1 MNTEKSNDKVTSRVP
16 KYLYL
21 IISAITALLIGAYII
36 TVFITRFSAIA
47 FVMPFCAFTLA
58 CVAFFGYKVL
68 PKWLKGVLCAG
79 MSFFLATYIAFLSY
93 SLATAASSKARLD
106 ALPKDEQL
114 TVMIFGCYVRG
125 EEPGR
130 TLTTRLDAA
139 LSLLKRYQNAD
150 CIVSGGQGSN
160 EAISEAEAMRRY
172 LVSRGIA
179 EERITLEDRSTNTS
193 ENLEYTFAILTGS
206 ESDGSA
212 ASTPGSPGIKQ
223 QHRFR
228 SECRHRRQ
236 TARRRV
242 ERISSA
248 PHSYALPRSRP
259 RDRNIP
265 GIRRK
270 HRQYS
275 HLYSARIHGRGKIMA
290 RSLMQGL

>member
-139 LSLLKRYQNAD
+139 LSLLKRYPNAD

-206 ESDGSA
+206 ESDSSA
-212 ASTPGSPGIKQ
+212 ASTPGSPASSNSTDSAQSVDTDG
-223 QHRFR
+223 RR
-228 SECRHRRQ
+228 LVGVSSEYH
-236 TARRRV
+236 
-242 ERISSA
+242 
-248 PHSYALPRSRP
+248 LPRIRMLSRALGREIETYP
-259 RDRNIP
+259 AYDANI
-265 GIRRK
+265 GNTLIYTLREYMGVAK
-270 HRQYS
+270 
-275 HLYSARIHGRGKIMA
+275 LWLGV
-290 RSLMQGL
+290 

>member
-106 ALPKDEQL
+106 ALPEDEQL
-114 TVMIFGCYVRG
+114 TVMVFGCYVRG

-139 LSLLKRYQNAD
+139 LSLLKRYPNAD

-212 ASTPGSPGIKQ
+212 ASTSGSPASSNSTDSAQSVDTDG
-223 QHRFR
+223 RR
-228 SECRHRRQ
+228 LVGVSSEYH
-236 TARRRV
+236 
-242 ERISSA
+242 
-248 PHSYALPRSRP
+248 LPRIRMLSRA
-259 RDRNIP
+259 
-265 GIRRK
+265 
-270 HRQYS
+270 
-275 HLYSARIHGRGKIMA
+275 LGREIETYPAYDANVGNTLIYTLREYMGVAK
-290 RSLMQGL
+290 LWLGV

>member
-68 PKWLKGVLCAG
+68 PKWLKGVLWAG

-172 LVSRGIA
+172 LVSRRIA

-212 ASTPGSPGIKQ
+212 ASTPGSPASSNSTDSAQSVDTDG
-223 QHRFR
+223 RR
-228 SECRHRRQ
+228 LVGVSSEYH
-236 TARRRV
+236 
-242 ERISSA
+242 
-248 PHSYALPRSRP
+248 LPRIRMLSRALGREIETYP
-259 RDRNIP
+259 AYDANI
-265 GIRRK
+265 GNTLIYTLREYMGVAK
-270 HRQYS
+270 
-275 HLYSARIHGRGKIMA
+275 LWLGV
-290 RSLMQGL
+290 

>member
-106 ALPKDEQL
+106 ALPEDEQL
-114 TVMIFGCYVRG
+114 TVMVFGCYVRG

-139 LSLLKRYQNAD
+139 LSLLKRYPNAD

-212 ASTPGSPGIKQ
+212 ASTPGSPASSNSTDSAQSVDTDG
-223 QHRFR
+223 RR
-228 SECRHRRQ
+228 LVGVSSEYH
-236 TARRRV
+236 
-242 ERISSA
+242 
-248 PHSYALPRSRP
+248 LPRIRMLSRALGREIETYP
-259 RDRNIP
+259 AYDANI
-265 GIRRK
+265 GNTLIYTLREYMGVAK
-270 HRQYS
+270 
-275 HLYSARIHGRGKIMA
+275 LWLGV
-290 RSLMQGL
+290 

>member
-106 ALPKDEQL
+106 ALPEDEQL
-114 TVMIFGCYVRG
+114 TVMVFGCYVRG

-139 LSLLKRYQNAD
+139 LSLLKRYPNAD

-212 ASTPGSPGIKQ
+212 ASTPGSPASSNSTDSAQSVDTDG
-223 QHRFR
+223 RR
-228 SECRHRRQ
+228 LVGVSSEYHLP
-236 TARRRV
+236 
-242 ERISSA
+242 RISM
-248 PHSYALPRSRP
+248 LSRAIGREIETYP
-259 RDRNIP
+259 AYDANI
-265 GIRRK
+265 GNTLIYTLREYMGVAK
-270 HRQYS
+270 
-275 HLYSARIHGRGKIMA
+275 LWLGV
-290 RSLMQGL
+290 

>member
-212 ASTPGSPGIKQ
+212 ASTPGSPASSNSTDSAQSVDTDG
-223 QHRFR
+223 RR
-228 SECRHRRQ
+228 LVGVSSEYH
-236 TARRRV
+236 
-242 ERISSA
+242 
-248 PHSYALPRSRP
+248 LPRIRMLSRALGREIETYP
-259 RDRNIP
+259 AYDANI
-265 GIRRK
+265 GNTLIYTLREYMGVAKLWLGVCLRK
-270 HRQYS
+270 
-275 HLYSARIHGRGKIMA
+275 
-290 RSLMQGL
+290 

>member
-212 ASTPGSPGIKQ
+212 ASTPGSPASSNSTDSTQSVDTDG
-223 QHRFR
+223 RR
-228 SECRHRRQ
+228 LVGVSSEYH
-236 TARRRV
+236 
-242 ERISSA
+242 
-248 PHSYALPRSRP
+248 LPRIRMLSRALGREIETYP
-259 RDRNIP
+259 AYDANI
-265 GIRRK
+265 GNTLIYTLREYMGVAK
-270 HRQYS
+270 
-275 HLYSARIHGRGKIMA
+275 LWLGV
-290 RSLMQGL
+290 

>member
-1 MNTEKSNDKVTSRVP
+1 MNTEKNNDKVTSRVP

-93 SLATAASSKARLD
+93 SLATAASSKARFD

-139 LSLLKRYQNAD
+139 LSLLKRYPNAD

-212 ASTPGSPGIKQ
+212 ASTPGSPASSNSTDSAQSVDTDG
-223 QHRFR
+223 RR
-228 SECRHRRQ
+228 LVGVSSEYH
-236 TARRRV
+236 
-242 ERISSA
+242 
-248 PHSYALPRSRP
+248 LPRIRMLSRALGREIETYP
-259 RDRNIP
+259 AYDANI
-265 GIRRK
+265 GNTLIYTLREYMGVAK
-270 HRQYS
+270 
-275 HLYSARIHGRGKIMA
+275 LWLGV
-290 RSLMQGL
+290 

>member
-1 MNTEKSNDKVTSRVP
+1 MNTEKSNDKVASRVP

-79 MSFFLATYIAFLSY
+79 MSFFLATYITFLSY

-106 ALPKDEQL
+106 ALPEDEQL

-139 LSLLKRYQNAD
+139 LSLLKRYPNAD

-179 EERITLEDRSTNTS
+179 GERITLEDRSTNTS

-212 ASTPGSPGIKQ
+212 ASTPGSPASSNSTDSAQSVDTDG
-223 QHRFR
+223 RR
-228 SECRHRRQ
+228 LVGVSSEYH
-236 TARRRV
+236 
-242 ERISSA
+242 
-248 PHSYALPRSRP
+248 LPRIRMLSRALGREIETYP
-259 RDRNIP
+259 AYDANI
-265 GIRRK
+265 GNTLIYTLREYMGVAK
-270 HRQYS
+270 
-275 HLYSARIHGRGKIMA
+275 LWLGV
-290 RSLMQGL
+290 

>member
-1 MNTEKSNDKVTSRVP
+1 MNTEKSNDKVASRVP

-79 MSFFLATYIAFLSY
+79 ISFFLATYIAFLSY

-106 ALPKDEQL
+106 ALPEDEQL
-114 TVMIFGCYVRG
+114 TVMVFGCYVRG

-139 LSLLKRYQNAD
+139 LSLLKRYPNAD

-212 ASTPGSPGIKQ
+212 ASTSGSPASSNSTDSAQSVDTDG
-223 QHRFR
+223 RR
-228 SECRHRRQ
+228 LVGVSSEYH
-236 TARRRV
+236 
-242 ERISSA
+242 
-248 PHSYALPRSRP
+248 LPRIRMLSRALGREIETYP
-259 RDRNIP
+259 AYDANI
-265 GIRRK
+265 GNTLIYTLREYMGVAK
-270 HRQYS
+270 
-275 HLYSARIHGRGKIMA
+275 LWLGV
-290 RSLMQGL
+290 

>member
-106 ALPKDEQL
+106 ALPEDEQL
-114 TVMIFGCYVRG
+114 TVMVFGCYVRG

-139 LSLLKRYQNAD
+139 LSLLKRYPNAD

-212 ASTPGSPGIKQ
+212 ASTSGRPASSNSTDSAQSVDTDGRRLVGVS
-223 QHRFR
+223 
-228 SECRHRRQ
+228 SEYH
-236 TARRRV
+236 
-242 ERISSA
+242 
-248 PHSYALPRSRP
+248 LPRIRMLSRALGREIETYP
-259 RDRNIP
+259 AYDANI
-265 GIRRK
+265 GNTLIYTLREYMGVAK
-270 HRQYS
+270 
-275 HLYSARIHGRGKIMA
+275 LWLGV
-290 RSLMQGL
+290 

>member
-106 ALPKDEQL
+106 ALPEDEQL

-139 LSLLKRYQNAD
+139 LSLLKRYPNAD

-212 ASTPGSPGIKQ
+212 ASTPGSPASSNSTDSAQSVDTDG
-223 QHRFR
+223 RR
-228 SECRHRRQ
+228 LVGVSSEYH
-236 TARRRV
+236 
-242 ERISSA
+242 
-248 PHSYALPRSRP
+248 LPRIRMLSRALGRKIETYP
-259 RDRNIP
+259 AYDANI
-265 GIRRK
+265 GNTLIYTLREYMGVAK
-270 HRQYS
+270 
-275 HLYSARIHGRGKIMA
+275 LWLGV
-290 RSLMQGL
+290 

>member
-106 ALPKDEQL
+106 ALPEDEQL

-139 LSLLKRYQNAD
+139 LSLLKRYPNAD

-193 ENLEYTFAILTGS
+193 ENLEYTFAILTDS

-212 ASTPGSPGIKQ
+212 ASTPGSPASSNSTDSAQSVNTDG
-223 QHRFR
+223 RR
-228 SECRHRRQ
+228 LVGVSSEYH
-236 TARRRV
+236 
-242 ERISSA
+242 
-248 PHSYALPRSRP
+248 LPRIRMLSRALGREIETYP
-259 RDRNIP
+259 AYDANI
-265 GIRRK
+265 GNTLIYTLREYMGVAK
-270 HRQYS
+270 
-275 HLYSARIHGRGKIMA
+275 LWLGV
-290 RSLMQGL
+290 

>member
-106 ALPKDEQL
+106 AMPKDEQL
-114 TVMIFGCYVRG
+114 TVMVFGCYVRG

-139 LSLLKRYQNAD
+139 LSLLKRYPNAD

-212 ASTPGSPGIKQ
+212 ASTPGSPASSNSTDSAQSVDTDG
-223 QHRFR
+223 RR
-228 SECRHRRQ
+228 LVGVSSEYH
-236 TARRRV
+236 
-242 ERISSA
+242 
-248 PHSYALPRSRP
+248 LPRIRMLSRALGREIETYP
-259 RDRNIP
+259 AYDANI
-265 GIRRK
+265 GNTLIYTLREYMGVAK
-270 HRQYS
+270 
-275 HLYSARIHGRGKIMA
+275 LWLGV
-290 RSLMQGL
+290 

>member
-1 MNTEKSNDKVTSRVP
+1 MNTEKSNDKVTSWVP

-106 ALPKDEQL
+106 ALPEDEQL

-130 TLTTRLDAA
+130 TLKTRLDAA
-139 LSLLKRYQNAD
+139 LSLLKRYPNAD

-212 ASTPGSPGIKQ
+212 ASTPGSPASSNSTDSAQSVDKDG
-223 QHRFR
+223 RR
-228 SECRHRRQ
+228 LVGVSSEYH
-236 TARRRV
+236 
-242 ERISSA
+242 
-248 PHSYALPRSRP
+248 LPRIRMLSRALGREIETYP
-259 RDRNIP
+259 AYDANI
-265 GIRRK
+265 GNTLIYTLREYMGVAK
-270 HRQYS
+270 
-275 HLYSARIHGRGKIMA
+275 LWLGG
-290 RSLMQGL
+290 

>member
-212 ASTPGSPGIKQ
+212 ASTPGSPASSNSTDSAQSVDTDG
-223 QHRFR
+223 RR
-228 SECRHRRQ
+228 LVGVSSEYH
-236 TARRRV
+236 
-242 ERISSA
+242 
-248 PHSYALPRSRP
+248 LPRIRMLSRALGREIETYP
-259 RDRNIP
+259 AYDANI
-265 GIRRK
+265 GNTLIYTLREYMGVAK
-270 HRQYS
+270 
-275 HLYSARIHGRGKIMA
+275 LWLGV
-290 RSLMQGL
+290 

>member
-58 CVAFFGYKVL
+58 CIAFFAYKVL

-114 TVMIFGCYVRG
+114 TVMVFGCYVRG

-139 LSLLKRYQNAD
+139 LSLLKRYPNAD

-212 ASTPGSPGIKQ
+212 ASTPGSPASSNSTDSAQSVDTDG
-223 QHRFR
+223 RR
-228 SECRHRRQ
+228 LVGVSSEYH
-236 TARRRV
+236 
-242 ERISSA
+242 
-248 PHSYALPRSRP
+248 LPRIRMLSRALGREIETYP
-259 RDRNIP
+259 AYDANI
-265 GIRRK
+265 GNTLIYTLREYMGVAK
-270 HRQYS
+270 
-275 HLYSARIHGRGKIMA
+275 LWLGV
-290 RSLMQGL
+290 

>member
-79 MSFFLATYIAFLSY
+79 MSFFLATYIAFFSY
-93 SLATAASSKARLD
+93 SLATAASSKARFD
-106 ALPKDEQL
+106 ALPEDEQL

-139 LSLLKRYQNAD
+139 LSLLKRYPNAD

-172 LVSRGIA
+172 LVSCGIA

-212 ASTPGSPGIKQ
+212 ASTPGSPVSSNSTDSA
-223 QHRFR
+223 R
-228 SECRHRRQ
+228 SVDTDGRRL
-236 TARRRV
+236 V
-242 ERISSA
+242 GVSSEY
-248 PHSYALPRSRP
+248 HLPRIRMLSRALGREIETYP
-259 RDRNIP
+259 AYDANI
-265 GIRRK
+265 GNTLIYTLREYMGVAK
-270 HRQYS
+270 
-275 HLYSARIHGRGKIMA
+275 LWLGV
-290 RSLMQGL
+290 

>member
-212 ASTPGSPGIKQ
+212 ASTPGSPASSNSTDSAQSVDTDG
-223 QHRFR
+223 RR
-228 SECRHRRQ
+228 LVGVSSEYH
-236 TARRRV
+236 
-242 ERISSA
+242 
-248 PHSYALPRSRP
+248 LPRIRMLSRA
-259 RDRNIP
+259 
-265 GIRRK
+265 
-270 HRQYS
+270 
-275 HLYSARIHGRGKIMA
+275 LGREIETYPAYDANKGNTLIYTLREYMGVAK
-290 RSLMQGL
+290 LWLGV

>member
-58 CVAFFGYKVL
+58 CVALFGYKVL

-106 ALPKDEQL
+106 ALPEDEQL

-139 LSLLKRYQNAD
+139 LSLLKRYPNAD

-179 EERITLEDRSTNTS
+179 GERITLEDRSTNTS

-212 ASTPGSPGIKQ
+212 ASTPGSPASSNSTDSAQSIDTDG
-223 QHRFR
+223 RR
-228 SECRHRRQ
+228 LVGVSSEYH
-236 TARRRV
+236 
-242 ERISSA
+242 
-248 PHSYALPRSRP
+248 LPRIRMLSRALGREIETYP
-259 RDRNIP
+259 AYDANI
-265 GIRRK
+265 GNTLIYTLREYMGVAK
-270 HRQYS
+270 
-275 HLYSARIHGRGKIMA
+275 LWLGV
-290 RSLMQGL
+290 

>member
-139 LSLLKRYQNAD
+139 LSLLKRYPNAD

-179 EERITLEDRSTNTS
+179 EERITLEDRSKNTS

-212 ASTPGSPGIKQ
+212 ASTPGSPASSNSTDSAQSVDTDG
-223 QHRFR
+223 RR
-228 SECRHRRQ
+228 LVGVSSEYH
-236 TARRRV
+236 
-242 ERISSA
+242 
-248 PHSYALPRSRP
+248 LPRIRMLSRALGREIETYP
-259 RDRNIP
+259 AYDANI
-265 GIRRK
+265 GNTLIYTLREYMGVAK
-270 HRQYS
+270 
-275 HLYSARIHGRGKIMA
+275 LWLGV
-290 RSLMQGL
+290 

>member
-114 TVMIFGCYVRG
+114 TVMVFGCYVRG

-139 LSLLKRYQNAD
+139 LSLLKRYPNAD

-212 ASTPGSPGIKQ
+212 ASTLGSPASSNSTDSAQSVDTDG
-223 QHRFR
+223 RR
-228 SECRHRRQ
+228 LVGVSSEYH
-236 TARRRV
+236 
-242 ERISSA
+242 
-248 PHSYALPRSRP
+248 LPRIRMLSRALGREIETYP
-259 RDRNIP
+259 AYDANI
-265 GIRRK
+265 GNTLIYTLREYMGVAK
-270 HRQYS
+270 
-275 HLYSARIHGRGKIMA
+275 LWLGV
-290 RSLMQGL
+290 

>member
-1 MNTEKSNDKVTSRVP
+1 MNTEKSNDKVASRVP

-36 TVFITRFSAIA
+36 TVFLTRFSAIA

-106 ALPKDEQL
+106 ALPEDEQL
-114 TVMIFGCYVRG
+114 TVMVFGCYVRG

-139 LSLLKRYQNAD
+139 LSLLKRYPNAD

-212 ASTPGSPGIKQ
+212 ASTSGSPASSNSTDSAQSVDTDG
-223 QHRFR
+223 RR
-228 SECRHRRQ
+228 LVGVSSEYH
-236 TARRRV
+236 
-242 ERISSA
+242 
-248 PHSYALPRSRP
+248 LPRIRMLSRALGREIETYP
-259 RDRNIP
+259 AYDANI
-265 GIRRK
+265 GNTLIYTLREYMGVAK
-270 HRQYS
+270 
-275 HLYSARIHGRGKIMA
+275 LWLGV
-290 RSLMQGL
+290 

>member
-21 IISAITALLIGAYII
+21 IISAVTALLIGAYII

-106 ALPKDEQL
+106 ALPEDEQL

-139 LSLLKRYQNAD
+139 LSLLKRYPNAD

-179 EERITLEDRSTNTS
+179 EERIKLEDRSTNTS

-212 ASTPGSPGIKQ
+212 ASTPGSPASSNSTDSAQSVDTDG
-223 QHRFR
+223 RR
-228 SECRHRRQ
+228 LVGVSSEYH
-236 TARRRV
+236 
-242 ERISSA
+242 
-248 PHSYALPRSRP
+248 LPRIRMLSRALGREIETYP
-259 RDRNIP
+259 AYDANI
-265 GIRRK
+265 GNTLIYTLRE
-270 HRQYS
+270 Y
-275 HLYSARIHGRGKIMA
+275 M
-290 RSLMQGL
+290 GLAKLWLGV

>member
-1 MNTEKSNDKVTSRVP
+1 
-16 KYLYL
+16 
-21 IISAITALLIGAYII
+21 
-36 TVFITRFSAIA
+36 
-47 FVMPFCAFTLA
+47 
-58 CVAFFGYKVL
+58 
-68 PKWLKGVLCAG
+68 

-106 ALPKDEQL
+106 ALPEDEQL

-139 LSLLKRYQNAD
+139 LSLLKRYPNAD

-212 ASTPGSPGIKQ
+212 ASTPGSPASSNSTDAAQSVDTDG
-223 QHRFR
+223 RR
-228 SECRHRRQ
+228 LVGVSSEYH
-236 TARRRV
+236 
-242 ERISSA
+242 
-248 PHSYALPRSRP
+248 LPRIRMLSRALGREIETYP
-259 RDRNIP
+259 AYDANI
-265 GIRRK
+265 GNTLIYTLREYMGVAK
-270 HRQYS
+270 
-275 HLYSARIHGRGKIMA
+275 LWLGV
-290 RSLMQGL
+290 

>member
-212 ASTPGSPGIKQ
+212 ASTPGSPASSNSTESAQSVDTDG
-223 QHRFR
+223 RR
-228 SECRHRRQ
+228 LVGVSSEYH
-236 TARRRV
+236 
-242 ERISSA
+242 
-248 PHSYALPRSRP
+248 LPRIRMLSRALGREIETYP
-259 RDRNIP
+259 AYDANI
-265 GIRRK
+265 GNTLIYTLREYMGVAK
-270 HRQYS
+270 
-275 HLYSARIHGRGKIMA
+275 LWLGV
-290 RSLMQGL
+290 

>member
-212 ASTPGSPGIKQ
+212 ASTPGSPASSNSTDSAQSVDTDG
-223 QHRFR
+223 RR
-228 SECRHRRQ
+228 LVGVSSEYH
-236 TARRRV
+236 
-242 ERISSA
+242 
-248 PHSYALPRSRP
+248 LPRIRMLSRALGREIETYP
-259 RDRNIP
+259 AYDANI
-265 GIRRK
+265 GNTLIYTLREHMGVAK
-270 HRQYS
+270 
-275 HLYSARIHGRGKIMA
+275 LWLGV
-290 RSLMQGL
+290 

>member
-212 ASTPGSPGIKQ
+212 ASTPGSPASSNSTDSAQSVDTDG
-223 QHRFR
+223 RR
-228 SECRHRRQ
+228 LVGVSSEYH
-236 TARRRV
+236 
-242 ERISSA
+242 
-248 PHSYALPRSRP
+248 LPRIRMLSRALGREIEAYP
-259 RDRNIP
+259 AYDANI
-265 GIRRK
+265 GNTLIYTLREYMGVAK
-270 HRQYS
+270 
-275 HLYSARIHGRGKIMA
+275 LWLGV
-290 RSLMQGL
+290 

>member
-106 ALPKDEQL
+106 ALPEDEQL
-114 TVMIFGCYVRG
+114 TVMVFGCYVRG

-139 LSLLKRYQNAD
+139 LSLLKRYPNAD

-212 ASTPGSPGIKQ
+212 ASTPGSPASSNSTDSAQSVDTDG
-223 QHRFR
+223 RR
-228 SECRHRRQ
+228 LVGVSSEYH
-236 TARRRV
+236 
-242 ERISSA
+242 
-248 PHSYALPRSRP
+248 LPRIRMLSRALGREIETYP
-259 RDRNIP
+259 AYDANI
-265 GIRRK
+265 GNTLIYTLREYMGVVK
-270 HRQYS
+270 
-275 HLYSARIHGRGKIMA
+275 LWLGV
-290 RSLMQGL
+290 

>member
-1 MNTEKSNDKVTSRVP
+1 MNTEKNNDKVTSRVP

-212 ASTPGSPGIKQ
+212 ASTPGSPASSNSTDSAQSVDTDG
-223 QHRFR
+223 RR
-228 SECRHRRQ
+228 LVGVSSEYH
-236 TARRRV
+236 
-242 ERISSA
+242 
-248 PHSYALPRSRP
+248 LPRIRMLSRALGREIETYP
-259 RDRNIP
+259 AYDANI
-265 GIRRK
+265 GNTLIYTLREYMGVAK
-270 HRQYS
+270 
-275 HLYSARIHGRGKIMA
+275 LWLGV
-290 RSLMQGL
+290 

>member
-58 CVAFFGYKVL
+58 CIAFFGYKVL

-93 SLATAASSKARLD
+93 SLATAASSKARFD
-106 ALPKDEQL
+106 ALPEDEQL
-114 TVMIFGCYVRG
+114 TVMVFGCYVRG

-139 LSLLKRYQNAD
+139 LSLLKRYPNAD

-212 ASTPGSPGIKQ
+212 ASTPGSPASSNSTDSAQSVDTDG
-223 QHRFR
+223 RR
-228 SECRHRRQ
+228 LVGVSSEYH
-236 TARRRV
+236 
-242 ERISSA
+242 
-248 PHSYALPRSRP
+248 LPRIRMLSRALGREIETYP
-259 RDRNIP
+259 AYDANI
-265 GIRRK
+265 GNTLIYTLREYMGVAK
-270 HRQYS
+270 
-275 HLYSARIHGRGKIMA
+275 LWLGV
-290 RSLMQGL
+290 

>member
-106 ALPKDEQL
+106 ALPEDEQL

-139 LSLLKRYQNAD
+139 LSLLKRYPNAD

-212 ASTPGSPGIKQ
+212 ASTPEIPASSNSTDSAQSVDTDGRRLVGVS
-223 QHRFR
+223 
-228 SECRHRRQ
+228 SEYH
-236 TARRRV
+236 
-242 ERISSA
+242 
-248 PHSYALPRSRP
+248 LPRIRMLSRALGREIETYP
-259 RDRNIP
+259 AYDANI
-265 GIRRK
+265 GNTLIYTLREYMGVAK
-270 HRQYS
+270 
-275 HLYSARIHGRGKIMA
+275 LWLGV
-290 RSLMQGL
+290 

>member
-212 ASTPGSPGIKQ
+212 ASTPGSPASSNSTDSAQSVDTDG
-223 QHRFR
+223 RR
-228 SECRHRRQ
+228 LVGVSSEYH
-236 TARRRV
+236 
-242 ERISSA
+242 
-248 PHSYALPRSRP
+248 LPRIRMLSRA
-259 RDRNIP
+259 
-265 GIRRK
+265 
-270 HRQYS
+270 
-275 HLYSARIHGRGKIMA
+275 LGREIGNTLIYTLREYMGVAK
-290 RSLMQGL
+290 LWLGV

>member
-125 EEPGR
+125 EEPG
-130 TLTTRLDAA
+130 
-139 LSLLKRYQNAD
+139 
-150 CIVSGGQGSN
+150 
-160 EAISEAEAMRRY
+160 E
-172 LVSRGIA
+172 
-179 EERITLEDRSTNTS
+179 
-193 ENLEYTFAILTGS
+193 
-206 ESDGSA
+206 
-212 ASTPGSPGIKQ
+212 
-223 QHRFR
+223 
-228 SECRHRRQ
+228 
-236 TARRRV
+236 
-242 ERISSA
+242 
-248 PHSYALPRSRP
+248 RSRHVSMP
-259 RDRNIP
+259 HYRCSSD
-265 GIRRK
+265 IRTPIASSRAV
-270 HRQYS
+270 R
-275 HLYSARIHGRGKIMA
+275 ARTR
-290 RSLMQGL
+290 R

>member
-1 MNTEKSNDKVTSRVP
+1 MNTEKSNDKVTSRVS

-106 ALPKDEQL
+106 ALPEDEQL

-139 LSLLKRYQNAD
+139 LSLLKRYPNAD

-179 EERITLEDRSTNTS
+179 GERITLEDRSTNTS

-212 ASTPGSPGIKQ
+212 ASTPGSPASSNSTDSAQSVDTDG
-223 QHRFR
+223 RR
-228 SECRHRRQ
+228 LVGVSSEYH
-236 TARRRV
+236 
-242 ERISSA
+242 
-248 PHSYALPRSRP
+248 LPRIRMLSRALGREIETYP
-259 RDRNIP
+259 AYDANI
-265 GIRRK
+265 GNTLIYTLREYMGVAK
-270 HRQYS
+270 
-275 HLYSARIHGRGKIMA
+275 LWLGV
-290 RSLMQGL
+290 

>member
-79 MSFFLATYIAFLSY
+79 MSFFLATYIAFFSY
-93 SLATAASSKARLD
+93 SLATAASSKARFD
-106 ALPKDEQL
+106 ALPEDEQL

-139 LSLLKRYQNAD
+139 LSLLKRYPNAD

-172 LVSRGIA
+172 LVSCGIA

-212 ASTPGSPGIKQ
+212 ASTPGSPASSNSTDSA
-223 QHRFR
+223 R
-228 SECRHRRQ
+228 SVDTDGRRL
-236 TARRRV
+236 V
-242 ERISSA
+242 GVSSEY
-248 PHSYALPRSRP
+248 HLPRIRMLSRALGREIEAYP
-259 RDRNIP
+259 AYDANI
-265 GIRRK
+265 GNTLIYTLREYMGVAK
-270 HRQYS
+270 
-275 HLYSARIHGRGKIMA
+275 LWLGV
-290 RSLMQGL
+290 

>member
-58 CVAFFGYKVL
+58 CVAFFGHKVL

-93 SLATAASSKARLD
+93 SLATAASSKARFD
-106 ALPKDEQL
+106 ALPEDEQL
-114 TVMIFGCYVRG
+114 TVMVFGCYVRG

-139 LSLLKRYQNAD
+139 LSLLKRYPNAD

-179 EERITLEDRSTNTS
+179 GERITLEDRSTNTS

-212 ASTPGSPGIKQ
+212 ASTPGSPASSNSTDSAQSVDTDG
-223 QHRFR
+223 RR
-228 SECRHRRQ
+228 LVGVSSEYH
-236 TARRRV
+236 
-242 ERISSA
+242 
-248 PHSYALPRSRP
+248 LPRIRMLSRALGREIETYP
-259 RDRNIP
+259 AYDANI
-265 GIRRK
+265 GNTLIYTLREYMGVAK
-270 HRQYS
+270 
-275 HLYSARIHGRGKIMA
+275 LWLGV
-290 RSLMQGL
+290 

>member
-58 CVAFFGYKVL
+58 CIAFFGYKVL

-106 ALPKDEQL
+106 ALPEDEQL
-114 TVMIFGCYVRG
+114 TVMVFGCYVRG

-139 LSLLKRYQNAD
+139 LSLLKRYPNAD

-193 ENLEYTFAILTGS
+193 ENLEYTFAILTDS

-212 ASTPGSPGIKQ
+212 ASTPGSPASSNSTDSAQSVDTDG
-223 QHRFR
+223 RR
-228 SECRHRRQ
+228 LVGVSSEYH
-236 TARRRV
+236 
-242 ERISSA
+242 
-248 PHSYALPRSRP
+248 LPRIRMLSRALGREIETYP
-259 RDRNIP
+259 AYDANI
-265 GIRRK
+265 GNTLIYTLREYMGVAK
-270 HRQYS
+270 
-275 HLYSARIHGRGKIMA
+275 LWLGV
-290 RSLMQGL
+290 